1 MTGIKSN
8 IDRLF
13 YLENRQDKI
22 KLIELLLITGTLISA
37 FKTSGIFDVIFILFI
52 IVAIPY
58 FIIVKKEE
66 YEEKISTDDKRLVN
80 VFSISIA
87 ATYSA
92 ILSALL
98 ALNSVI
104 DLNDSVMKVGSFI
117 VIYISYG
124 VILTLIIWTA
134 LKVK

>member
-13 YLENRQDKI
+13 YFENRQDKI

-37 FKTSGIFDVIFILFI
+37 FKTSGIFDVIFIFFI

-58 FIIVKKEE
+58 FIIVKKEK
-66 YEEKISTDDKRLVN
+66 YEGKISTDDKRLVN
-80 VFSISIA
+80 VFSISVA

-98 ALNSVI
+98 ALNVVN
-104 DLNDSVMKVGSFI
+104 DLNDIVMKVGSFI

>member
-8 IDRLF
+8 INRLF
-13 YLENRQDKI
+13 YLENCQDKI

-37 FKTSGIFDVIFILFI
+37 FKVSGIFDVVFIIFI

-66 YEEKISTDDKRLVN
+66 REEKISTNDKRLVN

-98 ALNSVI
+98 ALNVVN
-104 DLNDSVMKVGSFI
+104 DLDDIIMKVVSFI
-117 VIYISYG
+117 LIYISYG

-134 LKVK
+134 LKMK

>member
-13 YLENRQDKI
+13 YLENHQDKI

-37 FKTSGIFDVIFILFI
+37 FKISGIFDYFFIFFI
-52 IVAIPY
+52 IVSIPY
-58 FIIVKKEE
+58 FIMVQRMERGV
-66 YEEKISTDDKRLVN
+66 KISTDDMRLVN
-80 VFSISIA
+80 VFSISVA

-98 ALNSVI
+98 ALNVA
-104 DLNDSVMKVGSFI
+104 NDFNDIVMKVGSFI
-117 VIYISYG
+117 LIYISYG
-124 VILTLIIWTA
+124 IILTLIIWTA

>member
-37 FKTSGIFDVIFILFI
+37 FKTSGIFDVIFIFFI

-58 FIIVKKEE
+58 FIIVKKEK
-66 YEEKISTDDKRLVN
+66 YEGKISTDDKRLVN
-80 VFSISIA
+80 VFSISVA

-98 ALNSVI
+98 ALNVVN
-104 DLNDSVMKVGSFI
+104 DLNDIVMKVGSFI

>member
-37 FKTSGIFDVIFILFI
+37 FKTSGIFDVIFIFFI

-58 FIIVKKEE
+58 FIIVKKEK
-66 YEEKISTDDKRLVN
+66 YEGKISTDDKRLVN
-80 VFSISIA
+80 VFSISVA

-92 ILSALL
+92 ILSAIL
-98 ALNSVI
+98 ALNVVN
-104 DLNDSVMKVGSFI
+104 DLNDIVMKVGSFI

>member
-37 FKTSGIFDVIFILFI
+37 FKTSGIFDVIFIFFI

-58 FIIVKKEE
+58 FIIVKKEK
-66 YEEKISTDDKRLVN
+66 YEGKISTDDKRLVN
-80 VFSISIA
+80 VFSISVA

-92 ILSALL
+92 ILSAIL
-98 ALNSVI
+98 ALNVVN
-104 DLNDSVMKVGSFI
+104 DLNDIVMKVGSFI

-124 VILTLIIWTA
+124 VILTLIIWTE